1 MNDAIFALAPKG
13 DAARLPRPSVT
24 RILHQIPVSGLLA
37 DVLFLVV
44 AMALGG
50 VERTA
55 WRAAG
60 ALVAL
65 IVFGSGFYGF
75 GLGFCHRCLRRTGEN
90 ADGAG
95 IVPG

>member
-50 VERTA
+50 V
-55 WRAAG
+55 G